1 MVAIGFGPK
10 SIREENFEAKD
21 KRSAL
26 ANIRGQQA
34 GWTSA
39 PEEAGGKEARP
50 DNDRATCR
58 PRLSSSD
65 GTFLPVHTQEVNHQR
80 L

>member
-10 SIREENFEAKD
+10 SIREEKE

-26 ANIRGQQA
+26 ANICGHEA

-39 PEEAGGKEARP
+39 PEGAGGKDARP
-50 DNDRATCR
+50 GAGGSASAGER
-58 PRLSSSD
+58 PVPVMA
-65 GTFLPVHTQEVNHQR
+65 LPP
-80 L
+80 